1 MDSCSARRPRR
12 STRGRNRRACFSSA
26 SAWVIRLSGDP
37 SEVELGEATLSFEW
51 TALCIASS
59 AHRQLKEVRMVMR
72 DMLIGVG
79 IGATLAY
86 MADPRAGR
94 RRRALARDQFVRAT
108 RKTRD
113 ALDATARDL
122 ANRTSGIVAS
132 ARGRWTDFRVD
143 DRRLTQRVRA
153 VLGRTSSHPRAIDV
167 YVSDGVVTL
176 TGPILADE
184 VTGLVEAVCDVR
196 GVQTVDNNLT
206 VYSS

>member
-1 MDSCSARRPRR
+1 
-12 STRGRNRRACFSSA
+12 
-26 SAWVIRLSGDP
+26 
-37 SEVELGEATLSFEW
+37 
-51 TALCIASS
+51 
-59 AHRQLKEVRMVMR
+59 MVMR

-79 IGATLAY
+79 IGAALAY
-86 MADPRAGR
+86 VADPRTGR

-108 RKTRD
+108 RKTRE

-132 ARGRWTDFRVD
+132 ARGRWTDYHVD
-143 DRRLTQRVRA
+143 DRRLTERVRA
-153 VLGRTSSHPRAIDV
+153 VLGRASSHPRAIDV

-176 TGPILADE
+176 TGPILAEE

-206 VYSS
+206 VYSSTEGIPSLQGQGRVGEPSLDILQSNWAPATQALVAAAGLATALCIANYARRAA